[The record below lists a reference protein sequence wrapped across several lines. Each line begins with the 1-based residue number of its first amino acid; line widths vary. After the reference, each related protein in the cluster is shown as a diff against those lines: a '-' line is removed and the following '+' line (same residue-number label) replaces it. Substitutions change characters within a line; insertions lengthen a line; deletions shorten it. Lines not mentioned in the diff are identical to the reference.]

1 MEEGSVG
8 RKILLVD
15 DDESI
20 IEVLSESLGGAG
32 FEIVTASNGEE
43 AVAQALVHTP
53 DLVVSDIVM
62 PKMDGWDLCQTL
74 RSLPST
80 KAVPFIFLSSLD
92 QAPEKLLALR
102 LGADAYLTK
111 PFNMQAILEK
121 VRQLVGRIDGREGIL
136 EGEEQAVS
144 GEKLENILVDTIE
157 FLQAT
162 GRTGVVSVQKGPSK
176 GLVYIDSGRLKH
188 AVFDGRKGEEALF
201 AMIRLPDSQ
210 VAFKENSYPEL
221 PSNFL
226 LTWQQFMASLS
237 DRG

>member
-1 MEEGSVG
+1 VG

-20 IEVLSESLGGAG
+20 IEVLKESLAGAG

-43 AVAQALVHTP
+43 GVAQALVHTP
-53 DLVVSDIVM
+53 DLIVSDIVM

-92 QAPEKLLALR
+92 QAPEKVLAFR

-111 PFNMQAILEK
+111 PFNMHEILEK

-136 EGEEQAVS
+136 EGGEQAVS

-176 GLVYIDSGRLKH
+176 GLVYIESGGLKH
-188 AVFDGRKGEEALF
+188 AVFDGRKGEEALL

-210 VAFKENSYPEL
+210 VAFKENSYPDL
-221 PSNFL
+221 PSNFM

-237 DRG
+237 DGG